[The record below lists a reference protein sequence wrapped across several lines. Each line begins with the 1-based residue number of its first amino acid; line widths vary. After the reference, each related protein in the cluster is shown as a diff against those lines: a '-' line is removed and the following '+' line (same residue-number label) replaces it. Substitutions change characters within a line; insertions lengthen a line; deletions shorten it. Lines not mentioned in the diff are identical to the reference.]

1 MTHRSKNLQPSLFEA
16 ERPCVELGA
25 AQKRESHDGH
35 RGADARD
42 RGGAGKGGKR
52 GERR

>member
-1 MTHRSKNLQPSLFEA
+1 MTHRSENLQQSLFEA
-16 ERPCVELGA
+16 ERPCVELRA
-25 AQKRESHDGH
+25 AQKSELATVIEVLLREN
-35 RGADARD
+35 